1 MQTDDA
7 AAEAPPPALE
17 KGEGGFFFPKTEPAP
32 AAAESSVD
40 EGPRYTQ
47 AELQSLL
54 HSIVTQAKESYQ
66 GERSRAELFLE
77 LPSREDYPDYY
88 ETVQEPISIGMI
100 EGKVA
105 REEYTTPE
113 HFREDWA
120 QLRENAYAYNDD
132 GSLVRVDAEHFFNVS
147 QLCCPFDCNFCD
159 DDADYGLTIRV
170 LLSRRL
176 HSWCTPSCCSSR
188 RCTSSPPSRSTPR
201 RRARSRCRT
210 SRRYRA
216 APSPA
221 ARSLSKPGCK
231 FEIESPKCS
240 SLGWMYQTELCS
252 SDGSISD

>member
-132 GSLVRVDAEHFFNVS
+132 GSLVRVDAEHFFNLVHAKLLQFEALHQLSTESEHAQTARALQVPDIS
-147 QLCCPFDCNFCD
+147 QIPR
-159 DDADYGLTIRV
+159 GTIARGEEP
-170 LLSRRL
+170 LETRL
-176 HSWCTPSCCSSR
+176 
-188 RCTSSPPSRSTPR
+188 
-201 RRARSRCRT
+201 
-210 SRRYRA
+210 
-216 APSPA
+216 
-221 ARSLSKPGCK
+221 
-231 FEIESPKCS
+231 
-240 SLGWMYQTELCS
+240 
-252 SDGSISD
+252 